1 MATLR
6 IPMKSTSI
14 LLTAAFALP
23 FVTNAQ
29 LTQGSQ
35 NTAFGDLLGN
45 ILEFSNNTLIPFI
58 IGIGFLVFVFG
69 LFQYFILGGSNDES
83 REKGRKLLV
92 SATFAFVIII
102 LFFGF
107 INLIATSTGLEG
119 ETLRNIPTVPVP

>member
-1 MATLR
+1 
-6 IPMKSTSI
+6 MKQIIFTALAALSTVP
-14 LLTAAFALP
+14 LTTA
-23 FVTNAQ
+23 AQ
-29 LTQGSQ
+29 LTQGSE
-35 NTAFGDLLGN
+35 NTPFGELLAN

-83 REKGRKLLV
+83 REKGRKLMV

-107 INLIATSTGLEG
+107 INLLTSSTGLQG
-119 ETLRNIPTVPVP
+119 ETLRNIPQVPTL

>member
-1 MATLR
+1 MLR
-6 IPMKSTSI
+6 IIQSF
-14 LLTAAFALP
+14 FALLLLLP
-23 FVTNAQ
+23 MSASAQ
-29 LTQGSQ
+29 LTQGSA
-35 NTAFGDLLGN
+35 NTPFGELLGN

-83 REKGRKLLV
+83 REKGRKLMV

-107 INLIATSTGLEG
+107 INLLTTSTGLEG
-119 ETLRNIPTVPVP
+119 ETLRNIPAVPVP